1 MRRLT
6 AIAVPVA
13 LSQLA
18 IMSMGFVDLVMVGRV
33 SVEAFAAVSLANPWQ
48 YATLLFANG
57 FLMALDPIV
66 SQAHGARDGDRAGR
80 ALQQG
85 LVLALLMSPWV
96 ILAWT
101 QTEEVLLA
109 LGQEA
114 RLAHE
119 AERFLLVQIPSV
131 PFFLTYA
138 ALRQYLQ
145 GREIVRPVLWVV
157 LIGNVVNALANWVL
171 VFGKLGVPALG
182 LVGSGLATSLTRI
195 AMFGAGVGLVVA
207 FRLHEGAWVPWSR
220 AAFAPAGLRAL
231 LAIGFPISL
240 QMSLEMW
247 AFAASNLIAGRL
259 GAEAVAAHGMVMN
272 LASITFMVPLGI
284 AQGTAVRVGNLIG
297 AGELAQSQRAAW
309 LGIAQGTAV
318 RVGNLIGAGEL
329 AQSQRAAWLG
339 IAMGAGFMTLSAVGF
354 VIGRDVLPRLYTPEA
369 AMIAAAAAILPIAG
383 AFQVF
388 DGTQSVASGVL
399 RAMGRP
405 GPAALFNLVGYWVL
419 ALPLGAWLALGRG
432 AGLVGLWWGLCAGL
446 VVVAIGLVLWIWRG
460 GVALVRRV

>member
-1 MRRLT
+1 MSSPGPLREEVRRLT

-66 SQAHGARDGDRAGR
+66 SQAHGARDGERAGR

-119 AERFLLVQIPSV
+119 AERFLLVQTPSV

-145 GREIVRPVLWVV
+145 GREIVRPLLWVV

-171 VFGKLGVPALG
+171 VFGKLGAPALG

-309 LGIAQGTAV
+309 LGIA
-318 RVGNLIGAGEL
+318 
-329 AQSQRAAWLG
+329 
-339 IAMGAGFMTLSAVGF
+339 MGAGFMTLSAVGF
-354 VIGRDVLPRLYTPEA
+354 VIGRDLLPRLYTPEA

-419 ALPLGAWLALGRG
+419 ALPLGAWLALDRG

-460 GVALVRRV
+460 GVGLVRRV

>member
-157 LIGNVVNALANWVL
+157 LIGNVVNAFANWVL

-272 LASITFMVPLGI
+272 LASITFMVP
-284 AQGTAVRVGNLIG
+284 
-297 AGELAQSQRAAW
+297 

>member
-1 MRRLT
+1 MREEVRRLA

-18 IMSMGFVDLVMVGRV
+18 IMSMGFVDLVVVGRV

-57 FLMALDPIV
+57 FLMALDPVV
-66 SQAHGARDGDRAGR
+66 SQAHGARDGERAGR

-131 PFFLTYA
+131 PFFLTYG

-171 VFGKLGVPALG
+171 VFGKLGAPALG

-309 LGIAQGTAV
+309 LGIA
-318 RVGNLIGAGEL
+318 
-329 AQSQRAAWLG
+329 
-339 IAMGAGFMTLSAVGF
+339 MGAGFMTLSAVGF
-354 VIGRDVLPRLYTPEA
+354 VMGRDVLPRLYTPEA

-405 GPAALFNLVGYWVL
+405 GPAALFNLVGYWGL
-419 ALPLGAWLALGRG
+419 ALPLGGWLALGRG

-460 GVALVRRV
+460 GAALARRV

>member
-1 MRRLT
+1 VRSPRPLREEVRRLT

-18 IMSMGFVDLVMVGRV
+18 IMSMGFVDLVVVGRV

-85 LVLALLMSPWV
+85 LVLALGMSPWV

-259 GAEAVAAHGMVMN
+259 GAEAVATHGMVMN
-272 LASITFMVPLGI
+272 LASITFMVP
-284 AQGTAVRVGNLIG
+284 
-297 AGELAQSQRAAW
+297 

-354 VIGRDVLPRLYTPEA
+354 VIGRDLLPRLYTPELA
-369 AMIAAAAAILPIAG
+369 VIAAAAAILPIAG

-405 GPAALFNLVGYWVL
+405 GPAALFNLVGYWGI
-419 ALPLGAWLALGRG
+419 ALPLGGWLALRGG
-432 AGLVGLWWGLCAGL
+432 AGLPGLWWGLCAGL
-446 VVVAIGLVLWIWRG
+446 VIVAIGLVLWIWRG
-460 GVALVRRV
+460 GAALVRRV

>member
-66 SQAHGARDGDRAGR
+66 SQAHGARDGERAGR

-309 LGIAQGTAV
+309 LGIA
-318 RVGNLIGAGEL
+318 
-329 AQSQRAAWLG
+329 
-339 IAMGAGFMTLSAVGF
+339 MGAGFMTLSAVGF

>member
-1 MRRLT
+1 MDVPRPASSSLRVEARRL
-6 AIAVPVA
+6 ASLAVPVA
-13 LSQLA
+13 LAQLA
-18 IMSMGFVDLVMVGRV
+18 IMGMGFVDLVVVGRV
-33 SVEAFAAVSLANPWQ
+33 SVEAFAAVAIANPWQ

-57 FLMALDPIV
+57 ILMGLDPLV
-66 SQAHGARDGDRAGR
+66 SQAHGAREGERAAL

-85 LVLALLMSPWV
+85 IVLALLMSPWV

-101 QTEEVLLA
+101 QTEEVLLL
-109 LGQEA
+109 LGQDPK
-114 RLAHE
+114 LAHE

-157 LIGNVVNALANWVL
+157 LLGNGVNALGNWVL
-171 VFGKLGVPALG
+171 VFGHWGAPALG

-195 AMFGAGVGLVVA
+195 AMFAAGVALVIG
-207 FRLHEGAWVPWSR
+207 FRLHEGAWLPWSR
-220 AAFAPAGLRAL
+220 RAFDGAGLRAL
-231 LAIGFPISL
+231 VAIGFPIAI

-247 AFAASNLIAGRL
+247 AFAGSNFIAGGL
-259 GAEAVAAHGMVMN
+259 GAEAVAAHSLVMN

-297 AGELAQSQRAAW
+297 VGQLAQSQRAAW
-309 LGIAQGTAV
+309 LGIT
-318 RVGNLIGAGEL
+318 
-329 AQSQRAAWLG
+329 
-339 IAMGAGFMTLSAVGF
+339 MGALFMTLSAVGF
-354 VIGRDVLPRLYTPEA
+354 VVGREVLPRLYTPEA
-369 AMIAAAAAILPIAG
+369 VVIAAAAAILPIAG

-388 DGTQSVASGVL
+388 DGTQAVASGVL

-405 GPAALFNLVGYWVL
+405 GPAAVFNLVGYWVL
-419 ALPLGAWLALGRG
+419 ALPLGGWLALRGG

-446 VVVAIGLVLWIWRG
+446 VVVAIGLVLLIWRG
-460 GVALVRRV
+460 GTNLIRRV

>member
-1 MRRLT
+1 VREEVRRLA

-66 SQAHGARDGDRAGR
+66 SQAHGARDGERAGR

-101 QTEEVLLA
+101 QTEEVLLV
-109 LGQEA
+109 LGQEP
-114 RLAHE
+114 RLAHD

-131 PFFLTYA
+131 PFFLTYG

-145 GREIVRPVLWVV
+145 GREIVRPVLAVV
-157 LIGNVVNALANWVL
+157 LLGNVVNAFANWVL
-171 VFGKLGVPALG
+171 VFGKLGAPALG

-195 AMFGAGVGLVVA
+195 AMFGAGVALMLA

-220 AAFAPAGLRAL
+220 ASFAPAGLRAL

-247 AFAASNLIAGRL
+247 AFSASNLIAGRL
-259 GAEAVAAHGMVMN
+259 GAEAVAAHSLVMN

-297 AGELAQSQRAAW
+297 AGE
-309 LGIAQGTAV
+309 V
-318 RVGNLIGAGEL
+318 

-369 AMIAAAAAILPIAG
+369 ALIAAAAAILPIAG

-405 GPAALFNLVGYWVL
+405 GPAAVFNLVGYWGL
-419 ALPLGAWLALGRG
+419 ALPLGGWLALGRG

-460 GVALVRRV
+460 GAALVRRV

>member
-1 MRRLT
+1 VEARRL
-6 AIAVPVA
+6 ASLAVPVA
-13 LSQLA
+13 LAQLA
-18 IMSMGFVDLVMVGRV
+18 IMGMGFVDLVVVGRV
-33 SVEAFAAVSLANPWQ
+33 SVEAFAAVAIANPWQ

-57 FLMALDPIV
+57 ILMGLDPLV
-66 SQAHGARDGDRAGR
+66 AQSHGARQGERAAL

-85 LVLALLMSPWV
+85 IVLALLMSPAV

-101 QTEEVLLA
+101 QTEEVLIL
-109 LGQEA
+109 LGQDPA
-114 RLAHE
+114 LAHQ

-131 PFFLTYA
+131 PFFLVYA

-157 LIGNVVNALANWVL
+157 LLGNLVNALANWVL
-171 VFGKLGVPALG
+171 VFGHWGAPALG

-195 AMFGAGVGLVVA
+195 AMFGAGVWLVLA

-220 AAFAPAGLRAL
+220 RAFDGAGLRVL
-231 LAIGFPISL
+231 VAIGFPIAI

-247 AFAASNLIAGRL
+247 AFAGSNFIAGGL
-259 GAEAVAAHGMVMN
+259 GAEAVAAHSLVMN

-297 AGELAQSQRAAW
+297 AGDVAQAQRAAW
-309 LGIAQGTAV
+309 LGIG
-318 RVGNLIGAGEL
+318 
-329 AQSQRAAWLG
+329 
-339 IAMGAGFMTLSAVGF
+339 MGAAFMTLSAVGF
-354 VIGRDVLPRLYTPEA
+354 VVGREVLPRLYTPEA
-369 AMIAAAAAILPIAG
+369 VVIAAAAAILPIAG

-405 GPAALFNLVGYWVL
+405 GPAAAFNLVGYWL
-419 ALPLGAWLALGRG
+419 IALPIGGWLALRTD
-432 AGLVGLWWGLCAGL
+432 AGLPGLWWGLCAGL
-446 VVVAIGLVLWIWRG
+446 VVVAIGLVLLIWRRG
-460 GVALVRRV
+460 PTLARRV

>member
-1 MRRLT
+1 
-6 AIAVPVA
+6 
-13 LSQLA
+13 
-18 IMSMGFVDLVMVGRV
+18 
-33 SVEAFAAVSLANPWQ
+33 
-48 YATLLFANG
+48 
-57 FLMALDPIV
+57 MALDPIV
-66 SQAHGARDGDRAGR
+66 SQAHGARDGERAGR

-109 LGQEA
+109 LGQEP
-114 RLAHE
+114 RLAHD

-131 PFFLTYA
+131 PFFLTYG

-157 LIGNVVNALANWVL
+157 LLGNVVNAFANWVL
-171 VFGKLGVPALG
+171 VFGKLGAPALG

-195 AMFGAGVGLVVA
+195 AMFGAGVALVLA

-220 AAFAPAGLRAL
+220 AAIAPSGLRAL

-247 AFAASNLIAGRL
+247 AFGASNFIAGRL

-309 LGIAQGTAV
+309 LGIA
-318 RVGNLIGAGEL
+318 
-329 AQSQRAAWLG
+329 
-339 IAMGAGFMTLSAVGF
+339 MGAGFMTLSAVGF
-354 VIGRDVLPRLYTPEA
+354 VVGRDVLPRLYTPELA
-369 AMIAAAAAILPIAG
+369 VIAAAATILPIAG

-405 GPAALFNLVGYWVL
+405 GPAALFNLVGYWGI
-419 ALPLGAWLALGRG
+419 ALPLGGWLALGRG

-460 GVALVRRV
+460 GASLARRV

>member
-309 LGIAQGTAV
+309 LGIA
-318 RVGNLIGAGEL
+318 
-329 AQSQRAAWLG
+329 
-339 IAMGAGFMTLSAVGF
+339 MGAGFMTLSAVGF

-460 GVALVRRV
+460 GVALVRLV

>member
-1 MRRLT
+1 VSSPRPLREEVRRLA

-18 IMSMGFVDLVMVGRV
+18 IMSMGFVDLVVVGRV

-66 SQAHGARDGDRAGR
+66 SQAHGARDGERAGR

-109 LGQEA
+109 LGQQA

-119 AERFLLVQIPSV
+119 AERFLLVQIPSI

-157 LIGNVVNALANWVL
+157 LLGNVVNAFANWVL
-171 VFGKLGVPALG
+171 VFGKLGAPPLG

-195 AMFGAGVGLVVA
+195 AMFGAGVGLVAA

-231 LAIGFPISL
+231 LALGFPISL

-297 AGELAQSQRAAW
+297 AGKLAQSQRAAW
-309 LGIAQGTAV
+309 LGIT
-318 RVGNLIGAGEL
+318 
-329 AQSQRAAWLG
+329 
-339 IAMGAGFMTLSAVGF
+339 MGAGFMTLSAVGF
-354 VIGRDVLPRLYTPEA
+354 VIGRDLLPRLYTSELA
-369 AMIAAAAAILPIAG
+369 LISAAAAILPIAG

-405 GPAALFNLVGYWVL
+405 GPAAVFNLLGYWVL

-460 GVALVRRV
+460 GAALVRRL

>member
-309 LGIAQGTAV
+309 LGIA
-318 RVGNLIGAGEL
+318 
-329 AQSQRAAWLG
+329 
-339 IAMGAGFMTLSAVGF
+339 MGAGFMTLSAVGF